1 MNTHEGVTIKVLLDS
16 SATEIF
22 MNRKMAAR
30 HGFKLQK
37 LKRPIAV
44 RNVNGTNNSRGAIIH
59 QIEVN
64 VYKNYMERM
73 RIDICN
79 LGKTEIILE
88 MPWLAV
94 YNPKINWET
103 GEVKITKC
111 PPLYGGVKS
120 KEEEKKKRGKRVAT
134 LEKEKIVRWTID
146 NKEN

>member
-1 MNTHEGVTIKVLLDS
+1 LNTHEGVTIKVLLDS

-73 RIDICN
+73 RIDVCN

-88 MPWLAV
+88 MP
-94 YNPKINWET
+94 
-103 GEVKITKC
+103 
-111 PPLYGGVKS
+111 
-120 KEEEKKKRGKRVAT
+120 
-134 LEKEKIVRWTID
+134 
-146 NKEN
+146 

>member
-1 MNTHEGVTIKVLLDS
+1 M
-16 SATEIF
+16 F

-59 QIEVN
+59 QTEVN

-73 RIDICN
+73 RIDVCN

-88 MPWLAV
+88 MP
-94 YNPKINWET
+94 
-103 GEVKITKC
+103 
-111 PPLYGGVKS
+111 
-120 KEEEKKKRGKRVAT
+120 
-134 LEKEKIVRWTID
+134 
-146 NKEN
+146 